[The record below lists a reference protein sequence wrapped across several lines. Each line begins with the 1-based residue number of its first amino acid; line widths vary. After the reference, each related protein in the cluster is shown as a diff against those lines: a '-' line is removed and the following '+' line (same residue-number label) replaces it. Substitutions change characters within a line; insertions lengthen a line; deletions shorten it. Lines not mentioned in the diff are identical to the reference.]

1 MRLKFRSPS
10 TTIFGVA
17 ALTILTRPA
26 DALDTRQPAGSYLRT
41 AVTVEGP
48 SNVVN
53 DVLQTWDGF
62 LMVGTAQ
69 GLVRFDGRHFVVIT
83 LLPDPTREVVVQ
95 SLAEAPNG
103 DLWVGTEFG
112 ISRIPG
118 AVDNSGILS
127 KLSRFQEGRFHNY
140 TTADGLSANGVGN
153 LYQDRA
159 GAIWAATRLGIDRL
173 AGDRFVEAL
182 PSQDG
187 RAMRVL
193 GEDALGGMYLVLAQ
207 LGLSTFDA
215 GLPLRKTIVR
225 RFKTLRVAGHG
236 RLHILKEDHS

>member
-1 MRLKFRSPS
+1 
-10 TTIFGVA
+10 
-17 ALTILTRPA
+17 
-26 DALDTRQPAGSYLRT
+26 
-41 AVTVEGP
+41 
-48 SNVVN
+48 
-53 DVLQTWDGF
+53 
-62 LMVGTAQ
+62 MVGTAQ

-159 GAIWAATRLGIDRL
+159 GAIWLQRALESIAWPAT
-173 AGDRFVEAL
+173 
-182 PSQDG
+182 
-187 RAMRVL
+187 
-193 GEDALGGMYLVLAQ
+193 
-207 LGLSTFDA
+207 GLSRHCPPRMA
-215 GLPLRKTIVR
+215 AP
-225 RFKTLRVAGHG
+225 
-236 RLHILKEDHS
+236 